1 MGSALSAVR
10 LLTMSGGVSLTKI
23 THQQPRSSS
32 SSSLSSVTVRPGKT
46 SSFTPLATYLQ
57 AASRQPPDRA
67 SIPSIEIITNN
78 EDSNELPPGTKI
90 ITHPMINN
98 SRAWDTKVLS
108 RKSSG
113 SSDDSMNLND
123 IVRRLKE
130 NQWSK
135 CGNEPEQEKTKTDL
149 GLHFQFEKVKKL
161 EGELATEQQRLKAMM
176 DHLHTDGK
184 YRANRT
190 DFFSR
195 SFNESEEIYPRGNKE
210 DLKSADISF
219 ELSKNR
225 EIYRNNEIRPPF
237 TYAALIKLALSE
249 SPNKQMNL
257 NEIYNWFSSTFAFY
271 RNNPHSWKNAVRH
284 NLSLHNIF
292 KRVENTQGA
301 VWSLHQ

>member
-1 MGSALSAVR
+1 M
-10 LLTMSGGVSLTKI
+10 
-23 THQQPRSSS
+23 
-32 SSSLSSVTVRPGKT
+32 GKT

-161 EGELATEQQRLKAMM
+161 EGELATEQQRLKAINQICLYIILNIYTGCPKNRGIYNIYDVLMYPTQAMM

-195 SFNESEEIYPRGNKE
+195 SFNESGI
-210 DLKSADISF
+210 LKHRIKF
-219 ELSKNR
+219 ELIYIHIFLYIRTYIILQNNNL
-225 EIYRNNEIRPPF
+225 EI
-237 TYAALIKLALSE
+237 
-249 SPNKQMNL
+249 
-257 NEIYNWFSSTFAFY
+257 
-271 RNNPHSWKNAVRH
+271 
-284 NLSLHNIF
+284 
-292 KRVENTQGA
+292 
-301 VWSLHQ
+301 

>member
-1 MGSALSAVR
+1 
-10 LLTMSGGVSLTKI
+10 
-23 THQQPRSSS
+23 
-32 SSSLSSVTVRPGKT
+32 VRPGKA

-57 AASRQPPDRA
+57 SGGQSSDHRPASL
-67 SIPSIEIITNN
+67 PSIEIITSN
-78 EDSNELPPGTKI
+78 EDNNELPAGTKI

-98 SRAWDTKVLS
+98 SRAWDTKVIS

-113 SSDDSMNLND
+113 SSEDSMNLND

-135 CGNEPEQEKTKTDL
+135 NGNEAEHEKTKPDFQL
-149 GLHFQFEKVKKL
+149 QFQFEKVKKL
-161 EGELATEQQRLKAMM
+161 EGELATEQQRLKAMV
-176 DHLHTDGK
+176 DHLQTDGK
-184 YRANRT
+184 CRTNRT
-190 DFFSR
+190 DFYSK
-195 SFNESEEIYPRGNKE
+195 SFNESEEIYPRGTKE
-210 DLKSADISF
+210 DTRSPDISF

-292 KRVENTQGA
+292 KRVENTSGA
-301 VWSLHQ
+301 VWCLNQ